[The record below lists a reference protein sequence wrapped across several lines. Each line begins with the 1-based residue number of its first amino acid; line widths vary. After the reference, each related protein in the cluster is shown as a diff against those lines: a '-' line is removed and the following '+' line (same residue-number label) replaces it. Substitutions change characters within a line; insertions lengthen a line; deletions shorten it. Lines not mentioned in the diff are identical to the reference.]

1 MGKRIFKHRIVT
13 EAGPNN
19 HLLSLQEYPWSVLQ
33 IITFDESKYDEVKQK
48 LHDHYQGWV
57 VEYPGRKDF
66 VVLHRGSSQDVP
78 INNVDQV
85 ADAIQQAMR
94 DAAECWANNEYV
106 EE

>member
-48 LHDHYQGWV
+48 LHDHYQG
-57 VEYPGRKDF
+57 
-66 VVLHRGSSQDVP
+66 
-78 INNVDQV
+78 
-85 ADAIQQAMR
+85 
-94 DAAECWANNEYV
+94 
-106 EE
+106 